1 MHTITHSENNKGW
14 TSFWRYIPDGFLNLN
29 NKFLTIKNGQL
40 WLQNDID
47 NPVRNNFYGTQDKTS
62 IKTVFNE
69 ANADDKI
76 FKTLALESNEKWK
89 ATLKTN
95 LTQGEIKKEEF
106 NTRESRQFSFIRGNQ
121 SPGSL
126 SGNSA
131 QGIGV
136 IVSYTGL
143 VITFAMIPDLI
154 NIGDQ
159 LYQINVS
166 NQELIGAIVSIDR
179 VNKTVTLNQIISV
192 PVPGLYSYSLKDSR
206 IEGEEMRGYYME
218 VTLENE
224 DSTNGELF
232 AISSNIVQSLQIT

>member
-1 MHTITHSENNKGW
+1 MQTITYSENNKGW
-14 TSFWRYIPDGFLNLN
+14 TSFWRYFPDGFLNLN

-69 ANADDKI
+69 ASADDKI

-106 NTRESRQFSFIRGNQ
+106 NTRESRQFSFIRGDQ
-121 SPGSL
+121 TPGSL

-136 IVSYTGL
+136 ILSYTGL
-143 VITFAMIPDLI
+143 VISFATIPDLI

-166 NQELIGAIVSIDR
+166 NQELIGAILSIDR
-179 VNKTVTLNQIISV
+179 NNNTITLNQIIAV
-192 PVPGLYSYSLKDSR
+192 PVPGLYSYSLKNSR